1 MKKIVGLVFII
12 LVAIAA
18 GVFWFQNKINEGI
31 NTKITE
37 LNNNGFIV
45 KHEQSTNYIKTS
57 AKGELELIYPDKAL
71 PYILADMKNL
81 ELKKLLETKYNAL
94 DSNEKSS
101 FFEGIK
107 FDYDFVY
114 ENFNNKFNSNIYL
127 TNLSKK
133 IMYNLS
139 ADTTDETSKWLL
151 DFLKNKKLQVSIN
164 EKKEYKV
171 ADIDTVIPNEVFIT
185 IRGWSGNEKNG
196 AISLFKL
203 SGTGVS
209 EKEFLILNNL
219 NVDFDM
225 NTNKESSKT
234 SINNIEFQ
242 DADNFLNI
250 KNLVMN
256 STYEKTDKNINT
268 QSEIGFDEVIAK
280 AYNEEALSLK
290 KSALKVNVSNLPIKT
305 LEEVAQYYK
314 DLKYD
319 EYLKALSQNGTTIQA
334 SGNALNYVVKNQ
346 KIFNTLKF
354 DLLLG
359 LNKNGS
365 IMEAKKVNDI
375 LDNAK
380 ITIDLDSETAQ
391 NAKALLGLIPNVA
404 EVNFIDT
411 TDNLKRFES
420 VLKNDGVYVNN
431 KKVLEENQLL
441 LPEKEEPQVFD
452 DIPVQ
457 KVNQKNL
464 TYTHKMIDENLLKLD
479 IKYNTSLKVV
489 SSGGI
494 SISFPQFTDS
504 SRMIKH
510 ETKTFK
516 DINYYNAG
524 TEIWNGGLQQNI
536 ISSYL
541 LVEGWDENWKNKDD
555 MKTISLIIDVNGL
568 ETLEVY
574 LRAGA
579 LNETDSSEELSEI
592 VPVSGDIDQQ
602 NYPVEVIEIP
612 LFRAR

>member
-203 SGTGVS
+203 TGTGVS

-242 DADNFLNI
+242 DANNFLNI

-359 LNKNGS
+359 LTKNGS

-452 DIPVQ
+452 NTPVQ

>member
-45 KHEQSTNYIKTS
+45 KHEQSTNYIKTN

-81 ELKKLLETKYNAL
+81 ELKKLLETQYNAL

-234 SINNIEFQ
+234 FISNIEFQ

-280 AYNEEALSLK
+280 SYNEEALSLK